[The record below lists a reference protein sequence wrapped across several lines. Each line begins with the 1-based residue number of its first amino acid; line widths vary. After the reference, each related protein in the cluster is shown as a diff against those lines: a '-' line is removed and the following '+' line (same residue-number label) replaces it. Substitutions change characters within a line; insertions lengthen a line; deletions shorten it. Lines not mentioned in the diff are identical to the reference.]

1 MRDLTILGFLFYD
14 IVLYIAIYG
23 FLGWCL
29 EVVYAT
35 VNTGRFINRGFLNGP
50 VCPIYGFGAV
60 IIIICLAPF
69 KNNLFLL
76 FIGSV
81 FITSLLEYITGL
93 ILEKVFYN
101 KWWDYSHMP
110 FNIKGYICLKFSLA
124 WGIACIFLVRIVH
137 PVISGIINLIPY
149 ILVQICAVIII
160 ILFIIDLIASINTI
174 LKLNTTLQK
183 IQEIGIKIREKSD
196 ELGED
201 ILEEAL
207 EFKKKYENFS
217 KETIELK
224 KRYINLIKKNRF
236 YTRLIKAFPHVKSN
250 KYFDSLEILKK
261 NVIYKG
267 RNKK

>member
-1 MRDLTILGFLFYD
+1 MIFGFLFYD

-29 EVVYAT
+29 EVVYAA
-35 VNTGRFINRGFLNGP
+35 VNAGKFVNRGFVNGP

-60 IIIICLAPF
+60 IIIVCFAPF

-76 FIGSV
+76 FVGSV

-93 ILEKVFYN
+93 VLEKVFYN

-124 WGIACIFLVRIVH
+124 WGVACIFLIRIVH
-137 PVISGIINLIPY
+137 PVISGVVNLLPY

-160 ILFIIDLIASINTI
+160 ILFINI
-174 LKLNTTLQK
+174 TLRK
-183 IQEIGIKIREKSD
+183 IQELGIKIRETSD

-201 ILEEAL
+201 ISEEAL
-207 EFKKKYENFS
+207 ELKKKYENFS
-217 KETIELK
+217 RGTIELK
-224 KRYINLIKKNRF
+224 KRYINLIKKNKF
-236 YTRLIKAFPHVKSN
+236 YTRLIKAFPHIKSN
-250 KYFDSLEILKK
+250 RYFDSLEILKK
-261 NVIYKG
+261 NIIYKA
-267 RNKK
+267 RNKNN